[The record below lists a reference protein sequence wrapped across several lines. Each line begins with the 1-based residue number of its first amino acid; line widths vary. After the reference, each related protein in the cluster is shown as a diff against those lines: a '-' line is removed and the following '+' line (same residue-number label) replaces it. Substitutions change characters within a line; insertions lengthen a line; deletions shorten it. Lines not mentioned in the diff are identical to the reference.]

1 MFLRNVKLS
10 LEWAFHFADY
20 DVPRQGF
27 STEATHNPGDNNQ
40 NETKENLM
48 LQHTIINSKLLSCL
62 VDSFREKR

>member
-1 MFLRNVKLS
+1 MGIS
-10 LEWAFHFADY
+10 LADY

-27 STEATHNPGDNNQ
+27 STEATHNPRDDNQ
-40 NETKENLM
+40 NKTKENLM